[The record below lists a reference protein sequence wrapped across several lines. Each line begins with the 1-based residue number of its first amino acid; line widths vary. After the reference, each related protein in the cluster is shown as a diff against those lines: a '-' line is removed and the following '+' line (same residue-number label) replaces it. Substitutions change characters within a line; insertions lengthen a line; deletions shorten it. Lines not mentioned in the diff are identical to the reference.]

1 MSDLTTYPYSYPQA
15 AQAFRRRCERLVR
28 QLPIPA
34 PFDEHQF
41 CAALGAERGRPI
53 ALRPWPL
60 RQRTTGDDIITGFI
74 GVAPDRDVIFYER
87 DTRRIHQQQIIAHE
101 GAHLILGHQG
111 ESITP
116 DDLEDQLHELAPA
129 TRIRHVHRRAGTQ
142 TPEEFEAE
150 TLGRLILLHAYS
162 DSARLANSH
171 PHAARLLALL
181 DGLEGDNG

>member
-1 MSDLTTYPYSYPQA
+1 MSDLTTNPYADPQA
-15 AQAFRRRCERLVR
+15 ARAFRRRCEQLVR

-34 PFDEHQF
+34 PFDERRF
-41 CAALGAERGRPI
+41 CAALGAQRRRPI

-74 GVAPDRDVIFYER
+74 GVAPDGDVIYYER

-101 GAHLILGHQG
+101 CAHLILGHQG

-116 DDLEDQLHELAPA
+116 SDLVSQVHELAPD
-129 TRIRHVHRRAGTQ
+129 TTIRHVHRRAGVQ
-142 TPEEFEAE
+142 TAEEFEAE
-150 TLGRLILLHAYS
+150 TLGRLILLRAYS
-162 DSARLANSH
+162 DAARLASSH
-171 PHAARLLALL
+171 PQTARLLALL